1 MLLAT
6 HTFSSYLVSIFDQDH
21 PEEDHAEEDVD
32 CSCPVDITHDV
43 LGSTESGV
51 VGVKVKK
58 IQGMEKRFT
67 TLLFNV
73 FIHSK
78 QYVTKKIKS
87 VEEQE
92 TADEDV
98 SSGPEPWSHSNLV
111 YKITVYHN
119 SQQTNIYFNGQKQNH
134 VTGSVTLS

>member
-32 CSCPVDITHDV
+32 CSCPVDVTHDV
-43 LGSTESGV
+43 LGSTESRV
-51 VGVKVKK
+51 VGVKVEK

-73 FIHSK
+73 LIHSK

-98 SSGPEPWSHSNLV
+98 SS
-111 YKITVYHN
+111 
-119 SQQTNIYFNGQKQNH
+119 
-134 VTGSVTLS
+134 